1 VWAWG
6 VGRGAW
12 GVWACGRGRAPPARS
27 IEVFAIRERERSTLQ
42 GPSPLSNT
50 NNNPTDALR
59 PYADTIPPNANMKP
73 LEKIAERATAYRTP
87 GPEILAGFLE
97 RIGEMIV
104 AAGEKL
110 IITCAEETALSV
122 DRLVGERAR
131 TVNQL
136 KMFAD
141 RVREG
146 SWVDARID
154 TALPERKP
162 VPKPD
167 LRRMLRPLGP
177 VAVFGASNF
186 PLAFSV
192 AGGDTASALAAG
204 CPVVVKPHPGHPGTS
219 RLVAAAILEAAEA
232 CQMPEGVFAMIEE
245 TSVEIGLELVRHP
258 LIRAVGFTGSIKAG
272 RALFDAANSRPDPIP
287 VFAEMGSLNPL
298 FVLPGALEK
307 RGAQIATGLAGSVSL
322 GTGQFCTK
330 PGLVIGQQSAAFSQF
345 ASRLGE
351 ELSRVPKGRMLNE
364 TISRRFEESL
374 AKTKEY
380 LRAEGGAYLLVTD
393 GKKFREEHA
402 LHEEIFGPATL
413 LIQCETVDELIA
425 LAGSLEGQLTAT
437 IHAEPEDEAVSQLL
451 LEVLPEKA
459 GRIVWN
465 SYPTGVEVSPSMHH
479 GGPYPATTDSRF
491 TSVGTAAIQRFAR
504 PVCYQGLPMELL
516 PTELQNPNTREIW
529 RLINGTLT
537 KADVEN

>member
-1 VWAWG
+1 
-6 VGRGAW
+6 
-12 GVWACGRGRAPPARS
+12 
-27 IEVFAIRERERSTLQ
+27 
-42 GPSPLSNT
+42 
-50 NNNPTDALR
+50 
-59 PYADTIPPNANMKP
+59 MKP
-73 LEKIAERATAYRTP
+73 IDKIAERAAAYRTP
-87 GPEILAGFLE
+87 GPEVLAGFLE

-104 AAGEKL
+104 AVGEKL

-122 DRLVGERAR
+122 DRLSGERTR

-162 VPKPD
+162 IPKPD

-219 RLVAAAILEAAEA
+219 RLVAAAILDAAEA
-232 CQMPEGVFAMIEE
+232 CQMPEGVFAMVKE

-258 LIRAVGFTGSIKAG
+258 LIRAVGFTGSTRAG
-272 RALFDAANSRPDPIP
+272 RALFNAANSRAEPIP

-298 FVLPGALEK
+298 FILPGALVK
-307 RGAQIATGLAGSVSL
+307 RWESIATGLAGSVTM

-330 PGLVIGQQSAAFSQF
+330 PGLVIVQQSPALEQF

-351 ELSRVPKGRMLNE
+351 ELSRVPKGRMLNDA
-364 TISRRFEESL
+364 ISKRFEESL
-374 AKTKEY
+374 SKTKDYIE
-380 LRAEGGAYLLVTD
+380 AGGGAFLLVTD
-393 GKKFREEHA
+393 GKKFGEERL

-413 LIQCETVDELIA
+413 LVQCASADEMVA
-425 LAGSLEGQLTAT
+425 LATGLDGQLTGT
-437 IHAEPEDEAVSQLL
+437 IHAEPEDEGLSERLL
-451 LEVLPEKA
+451 QVLQEKA

-504 PVCYQGLPMELL
+504 PVCYQGLPHALL
-516 PTELQNPNTREIW
+516 PTELQDTNIRQIW
-529 RLINGTLT
+529 RTINGTLT
-537 KADVEN
+537 KEDVET

>member
-1 VWAWG
+1 M
-6 VGRGAW
+6 
-12 GVWACGRGRAPPARS
+12 P
-27 IEVFAIRERERSTLQ
+27 Q
-42 GPSPLSNT
+42 Q
-50 NNNPTDALR
+50 
-59 PYADTIPPNANMKP
+59 
-73 LEKIAERATAYRTP
+73 LEQIVERAASYRSP
-87 GPEILAGFLE
+87 GPEVLAGFLE

-104 AAGEKL
+104 AVGEKL
-110 IITCAEETALSV
+110 ILTCADETALSV
-122 DRLVGERAR
+122 DRLTGERAR

-141 RVREG
+141 RIREG

-154 TALPERKP
+154 TSLPERKP
-162 VPKPD
+162 IPRPD
-167 LRRMLRPLGP
+167 LRRMLIPLGP

-204 CPVVVKPHPGHPGTS
+204 CPVVVKPHPGHAGTS
-219 RLVAAAILEAAEA
+219 TIVATAILRAAEE
-232 CQMPEGVFAMIEE
+232 CEMPEGVFAMLEE
-245 TSVEIGLELVRHP
+245 NSVEIGLELVRHP
-258 LIRAVGFTGSIKAG
+258 LIRAVGFTGSTKAG
-272 RALFDAANSRPDPIP
+272 RALFDAANARPEPIP

-298 FVLPGALEK
+298 FALPGALKK
-307 RGAQIATGLAGSVSL
+307 RGEQIATGLAGSVSL

-330 PGLVIGQQSAAFSQF
+330 PGLVIGQQSSALDQF

-364 TISRRFEESL
+364 TISKRFDESL
-374 AKTKEY
+374 AKAKDY

-393 GKKFREEHA
+393 GKKFDEERA
-402 LHEEIFGPATL
+402 LHQEIFGPATL
-413 LIQCETVDELIA
+413 LVQCETANELIE
-425 LAGSLEGQLTAT
+425 LANGLEGQLTAT
-437 IHAEPEDEAVSQLL
+437 IHAEPDDEALSGSLL
-451 LEVLPEKA
+451 RVLQEKA

-504 PVCYQGLPMELL
+504 PVCYQGLPQAML
-516 PTELQNPNTREIW
+516 PAELQDLNPRKIW
-529 RLINGTLT
+529 RMVNGSLT
-537 KADVEN
+537 KDNIT